1 MLFTFLCGMGYH
13 FVKFGSHIVR
23 FSLGGIP
30 VVGNTATGGLVGLTF
45 AGANLCDA
53 LLVREV
59 SPDEIT
65 DECAELVT
73 YLESQGAFDE
83 LEERLVLQSAY
94 LHVTNTCNLSCVGC
108 YSADANRNRACDPSL
123 SDLEHALDMLA
134 ELGVKHLVISGG
146 EPFVRQ
152 DLADIA
158 RHAKTCGMGEVV
170 VLTNGTLC
178 TKENLAQLAGLA
190 DIVSISFDGASP
202 DGPAYI
208 REHQLFDRLIHAV
221 AMVKE
226 AGIHAHILPTLHAK
240 NMQDVPQYFEV
251 AKQLGATVG
260 FSLLSG
266 SSADLG
272 DLMPCDACLCE
283 LADQMFSL
291 RQKAAVVSIDD
302 EFDLR
307 RALRVH
313 RVCGAGKTSVSVA
326 ADGSLYPCH
335 MLHKPDLLL
344 GNVFVDEVATLA
356 EHIKQFSLPAV
367 DEIAGCSSCEHRY
380 LCGGGCRARSYDE
393 RGELGTRD
401 PYCAYY
407 RRSLDKTVEA
417 FVSQVP

>member
-1 MLFTFLCGMGYH
+1 MGYH

-65 DECAELVT
+65 DKCAELVT

-123 SDLEHALDMLA
+123 SDLEHAVDVLA
-134 ELGVKHLVISGG
+134 ELGVKRLVISGG

-240 NMQDVPQYFEV
+240 NIHDVPVYLEV
-251 AKQLGATVG
+251 AEQLGATVG

-266 SSADLG
+266 SSAELG

-283 LADQMFSL
+283 LADRMFSL
-291 RQKAAVVSIDD
+291 GQEASVVSIDD

-307 RALRVH
+307 RALRV
-313 RVCGAGKTSVSVA
+313 RRACGAGKTNVSVA
-326 ADGSLYPCH
+326 ANGNVYPCH
-335 MLHKPDLLL
+335 MLHKPELLL
-344 GNVFVDEVATLA
+344 GNAFADDATTLA
-356 EHIKQFSLPAV
+356 KHIKQFSMPAV

-393 RGELGTRD
+393 NGEIGRRD
-401 PYCAYY
+401 PYCVFY

-417 FVSQVP
+417 FVSQVS

>member
-30 VVGNTATGGLVGLTF
+30 VVGNTVTGGLVGLTP
-45 AGANLCDA
+45 AGADLCDA

-59 SPDEIT
+59 SPEEIS
-65 DECAELVT
+65 DECAELVA
-73 YLESQGAFDE
+73 YLESQGAFGE
-83 LEERLVLQSAY
+83 PEERMSLQSAY
-94 LHVTNTCNLSCVGC
+94 LHVSNTCNLSCVGC
-108 YSADANRNRACDPSL
+108 YSADANRNRACDPSI
-123 SDLEHALDMLA
+123 SDLEHAVDVLA
-134 ELGVKHLVISGG
+134 ELGVKRLVISGG